1 MRGEEVLDVAHVTDV
16 AVDDEAVGKAARLR
30 ALASVGGPAAPRL
43 AGKTLA
49 GVGDAERAVD
59 ERLHLRLGAVADG
72 GDLAHAQLATDD
84 DALASELA
92 REFGALGG
100 GDGHLGGTVDGEVG
114 RDAADELDEA
124 DVLDDDGVDAS
135 LGDGADERLS
145 LGELLVEDEDVHG
158 DEAADAALVEEGDDV
173 GELLDVELARARGR

>member
-1 MRGEEVLDVAHVTDV
+1 M
-16 AVDDEAVGKAARLR
+16 
-30 ALASVGGPAAPRL
+30 
-43 AGKTLA
+43 
-49 GVGDAERAVD
+49 D

-84 DALASELA
+84 DAALASELA
-92 REFGALGG
+92 REFGAPGG
-100 GDGHLGGTVDGEVG
+100 GDGHLGGTVAWRGG

-145 LGELLVEDEDVHG
+145 LRSSSSKTRTFTVTK
-158 DEAADAALVEEGDDV
+158 AADAALVEEGDDV
-173 GELLDVELARARGR
+173 GELLDVEIRRARGR